1 MELHECIHEI
11 FSGLKN
17 PLVKDLATSLKQIP
31 DASKL
36 SQPYIKEPDQYAY
49 GRNVIYRNDE
59 LEIIVINIPPNKE
72 TTVHDHGQSIGC
84 AMVLEG
90 KLLNSIYRSNDDHVE
105 LSSSYFVREG
115 ECLVSS
121 KGLIHKMSNPTSERM
136 VSLHVYSPPLEDM
149 TVFEEQSGVLRNC
162 T

>member
-1 MELHECIHEI
+1 MELYEYIQDI

-17 PLVKDLATSLKQIP
+17 PSVKDLAKSLKQIP
-31 DASKL
+31 NAAKL

-49 GRNVIYRNDE
+49 GRNAIYRNNE

-90 KLLNSIYRSNDDHVE
+90 KLLNSIYRSAGEHAE
-105 LSSSYFVREG
+105 LSNSYFVHEG
-115 ECLVSS
+115 ECLIST

-149 TVFEEQSGVLRNC
+149 TVFEEQKEVLENS
-162 T
+162 